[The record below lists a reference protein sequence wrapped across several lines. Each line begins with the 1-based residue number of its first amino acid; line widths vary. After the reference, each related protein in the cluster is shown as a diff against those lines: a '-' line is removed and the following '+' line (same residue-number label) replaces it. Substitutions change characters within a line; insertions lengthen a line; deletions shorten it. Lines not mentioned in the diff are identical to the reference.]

1 MPAKKKKKTK
11 KKAARAKPKKVLVIV
26 ESPAKARTITKY
38 LGRGYVVRHSLGHVR
53 DLPKSRLGVDV
64 ENDFEPKYLKLRDR
78 KQVIEDLQ
86 KALKTCDTVFLATD
100 PDREGEAIA
109 WHLKEALKLPDD
121 RVRRIATN
129 EITRRGFKHALENP
143 RGINANLVNAQQA
156 RRILDRIVGY
166 KLSPLLWEK
175 VAKNL
180 SAGRVQSVAV
190 MLVVDRER
198 EIRTFVPEEFWK
210 IAQLLRAEGGE
221 FTAQLKKRGGE
232 TFEATNETE
241 AMEVVAHLKA
251 AAWRIAEVEPKRKTD
266 RPPPPYKTSTLQQ
279 ASANTLRFSARRTMR
294 IAQQLYEG
302 VAIGAQGHAG
312 LVTYMRTDSFNVS
325 QEALNEVRELIPA
338 RYGDKYLPEKP
349 HFYKARKGAQEAHE
363 AIRPTR
369 VERTPEEMK
378 PFLDRDQFRLYEL
391 IWKRFV
397 ASQMAPAV
405 FDVTDISVAAEP
417 ASDAA
422 AAAAP
427 AYELRC
433 QGKIMVFDGYQK
445 VNGSRN
451 GDVELPPLTTASKIE
466 PVGDPDAE
474 QNFTKPPARFTE
486 ATLVRTLERDGIGR
500 PSTYA
505 SIISTI
511 QDRGY
516 VYQEERK
523 FHASELGEL
532 VTDMLRPY
540 FPGILDVAFTA
551 GLESRLDDV
560 EEGEADWVTVLRDFY
575 GPFADDIEKAMAG
588 MRNLRKEP
596 DQAERKCPTCS
607 KDMVYRWRGASKY
620 LACPDY
626 PECRTTIALNR
637 DGTEKV
643 RELTEH
649 KCPKCESPMIL
660 RSGRFGKFLACS
672 AYPDCRST
680 TSVDKDGN
688 PVLPEKW
695 PAPCPECGKEMIVRR
710 GRRGRFVACTGYPEC
725 KKTIPYKK
733 KEEVETKT

>member
-1 MPAKKKKKTK
+1 
-11 KKAARAKPKKVLVIV
+11 
-26 ESPAKARTITKY
+26 
-38 LGRGYVVRHSLGHVR
+38 
-53 DLPKSRLGVDV
+53 
-64 ENDFEPKYLKLRDR
+64 
-78 KQVIEDLQ
+78 
-86 KALKTCDTVFLATD
+86 
-100 PDREGEAIA
+100 
-109 WHLKEALKLPDD
+109 
-121 RVRRIATN
+121 
-129 EITRRGFKHALENP
+129 ITRRGIKHALENP
-143 RGINANLVNAQQA
+143 RDINDNLVNAQQA

-175 VAKNL
+175 VAKN
-180 SAGRVQSVAV
+180 
-190 MLVVDRER
+190 
-198 EIRTFVPEEFWK
+198 
-210 IAQLLRAEGGE
+210 
-221 FTAQLKKRGGE
+221 
-232 TFEATNETE
+232 ETE

-251 AAWRIAEVEPKRKTD
+251 AAWSVAEVEQKRKTD

-279 ASANTLRFSARRTMR
+279 AAANTLRFSARRTMR
-294 IAQQLYEG
+294 VTQQLYEG
-302 VAIGAQGHAG
+302 VAIGEQGHTG

-325 QEALNEVRELIPA
+325 QEALSEVRALIPA
-338 RYGDKYLPEKP
+338 TYGEQYLPEKP
-349 HFYKARKGAQEAHE
+349 HFYKARDK
-363 AIRPTR
+363 
-369 VERTPEEMK
+369 
-378 PFLDRDQFRLYEL
+378 DQFRLYEL

-405 FDVTDISVAAEP
+405 FDVTDVAVAADP
-417 ASDAA
+417 ASDEAA
-422 AAAAP
+422 TAAP
-427 AYELRC
+427 SYELRC
-433 QGKIMVFDGYQK
+433 QGKVMVFDGYQK
-445 VNGSRN
+445 VNGPRN
-451 GDVELPPLTTASKIE
+451 GDVELPPLTTATKVE
-466 PVGDPDAE
+466 PVGDPTAE

-532 VTDMLRPY
+532 VTDLLRPY
-540 FPGILDVAFTA
+540 FPEILDVAFTA
-551 GLESRLDDV
+551 GLESRLDDI
-560 EEGEADWVTVLRDFY
+560 EEGDADWVTVLRDFY
-575 GPFADDIEKAMAG
+575 RPFADDIEKALDG

-596 DQAERKCPTCS
+596 DQAERQCPTCG

-626 PECRTTIALNR
+626 PDCRTTIALNR

-672 AYPDCRST
+672 AYPNCRST
-680 TSVDKDGN
+680 MSVDKEGN
-688 PVLPEKW
+688 PILPEKW
-695 PAPCPECGKEMIVRR
+695 PDPCPECGKEMIVRR

-733 KEEVETKT
+733 KEQVDTKA